1 MESPTAYPVSPM
13 DGDEVAF
20 PCKGCGEV
28 CFTHFSFLCVDQTE
42 LTRGQILEEGKAF
55 ELGNRLFKKIFFD
68 TDKSQLETGG
78 ISIAF
83 AVTPAA
89 RFSTLTRTSSSSA
102 MGHLFATTA
111 HTVAATVG
119 AK

>member
-1 MESPTAYPVSPM
+1 MESPTTYPVSPM

-28 CFTHFSFLCVDQTE
+28 CFTHFLFLCLDQTE
-42 LTRGQILEEGKAF
+42 LTPGQILEEGKAF
-55 ELGNRLFKKIFFD
+55 ELGNRLFQKRFFD

-78 ISIAF
+78 TSIAS

-89 RFSTLTRTSSSSA
+89 HFSILMRTSSFSV

-111 HTVAATVG
+111 HTVAVTVG